1 MVNDCVGAGTGGWG
15 RRRSSR
21 FVFTCSA
28 WTRAGS
34 ATRRRPAAVSREER
48 RNMVDWVVVSVV
60 GVVGGDD
67 GERGVQLCVPPRWQ
81 SVVWSAN
88 ALLPPPWS
96 ACAQGGGGGGGRGGM
111 TRPKGQGQRLVFA
124 CVHCAGGGGGGGGGR
139 RGGLS
144 NQSHRG
150 GALFLR
156 KAEEGRAPGHTHG
169 PFPFNRRCRK
179 AATRSSSCR
188 QCLGAMWAEATGR
201 ERGNSADLT
210 PRSPR

>member
-96 ACAQGGGGGGGRGGM
+96 ACAQGGGGGGGKRWHDAAKGARAKVGVCVCALRRWWWRRWWWSKGWPVKSVPPGWCFVPSQGRGGESPWAH
-111 TRPKGQGQRLVFA
+111 TRPISLQQALP
-124 CVHCAGGGGGGGGGR
+124 
-139 RGGLS
+139 
-144 NQSHRG
+144 QSRHSF
-150 GALFLR
+150 LFLQ
-156 KAEEGRAPGHTHG
+156 AMPGRDVG
-169 PFPFNRRCRK
+169 
-179 AATRSSSCR
+179 
-188 QCLGAMWAEATGR
+188 
-201 ERGNSADLT
+201 
-210 PRSPR
+210 